1 MFASQL
7 ESELLW
13 IGAVGCVAAH
23 TLAWYRLTLDDGFFL
38 PVVYIALEV
47 ADVAI
52 YLITWSKLAVGQ
64 AIIIKRPFAHVDREV
79 FILKP
84 AAIDL
89 GTNSHLQLSSNVLS
103 RQLVPLFYIKI
114 CIFSIGAYL
123 SALASLHRH
132 IHTFSISF
140 LTQLSFCHQVEVQWR
155 NTCRNSNICIIW
167 INHRKLVYHDSI
179 HRSLATSRKC
189 SDHHCPI

>member
-1 MFASQL
+1 MPVWIDALRESGVCICAKPFAGNRLAIGCTIGSRVTFFNFALHKSRSMFASQL

-13 IGAVGCVAAH
+13 IGAVSCVATH

-84 AAIDL
+84 ATFDL
-89 GTNSHLQLSSNVLS
+89 CTDCYNQLSSNVLS
-103 RQLVPLFYIKI
+103 SQLVPLFYIKF
-114 CIFSIGAYL
+114 CIIAIGSNL
-123 SALASLHRH
+123 SALASLHCY
-132 IHTFSISF
+132 IHAFSISF
-140 LTQLSFCHQVEVQWR
+140 LAQRS
-155 NTCRNSNICIIW
+155 II
-167 INHRKLVYHDSI
+167 H
-179 HRSLATSRKC
+179 
-189 SDHHCPI
+189 

>member
-1 MFASQL
+1 MPVWIDALRESGVCICAKPFAGNRLAIGCTIGSRVTFFNFALHKSRSMFASQL

-23 TLAWYRLTLDDGFFL
+23 ALTWYRLTLDDGFFL

-140 LTQLSFCHQVEVQWR
+140 LAQLS
-155 NTCRNSNICIIW
+155 II
-167 INHRKLVYHDSI
+167 H
-179 HRSLATSRKC
+179 
-189 SDHHCPI
+189 